1 MPSYPIQALFSKILK
16 REQESKNFDNTKWIE
31 VKTYKYRILKVART
45 IGNSDI
51 MKEKV
56 QAVLNEIRVALQQDG
71 GDIELVEVNE
81 DTGIVRV
88 ELQGACRGCPYSQL
102 TLTGYV
108 EKVLKERV
116 PGITQVVNIN
126 LEALRTS

>member
-1 MPSYPIQALFSKILK
+1 
-16 REQESKNFDNTKWIE
+16 
-31 VKTYKYRILKVART
+31 
-45 IGNSDI
+45 
-51 MKEKV
+51 MKDKV
-56 QAVLNEIRVALQQDG
+56 QETLNEIRVALQQDG
-71 GDIELVEVNE
+71 GDIELVEVE
-81 DTGIVRV
+81 PETGIVKV

-116 PGITQVVNIN
+116 PGVTQVVNIN